1 VQLQGTSGGFA
12 AYGLSFNKQFQEKRG
27 SIGFGVENF
36 LAREFIIRN
45 ETITPTIIQNST
57 NALRNMNF
65 KINFSY
71 RIGKLS
77 MNDRRKKKSI
87 SNDDL
92 KGGDDGGMNGQM
104 NQNR

>member
-1 VQLQGTSGGFA
+1 
-12 AYGLSFNKQFQEKRG
+12 
-27 SIGFGVENF
+27 VENF

-57 NALRNMNF
+57 NAIRNMNF
-65 KINFSY
+65 KVNFSY

-77 MNDRRKKKSI
+77 MNDRKRKKKSI
-87 SNDDL
+87 TNDDL
-92 KGGDDGGMNGQM
+92 KGGDDRGMNNM